1 MSDYDRLRSLY
12 SNVSSDKVLK
22 VAYVEDSNEVA
33 FSSGLDG
40 VRAAMDVVFGD

>member
-1 MSDYDRLRSLY
+1 MSDYDRLNSLC

-22 VAYVEDSNEVA
+22 VVYVEDSNEVLVA
-33 FSSGLDG
+33 VCLDG